1 MASFHDRAMTS
12 AKAVITDTFGGR
24 LVRSDLSF
32 HLLGSG
38 AEVDPPKNKTSTVLN
53 PGIYVSQYTAFHLK
67 KGIIRSKKMGI
78 NQEDFEKLNMRAIVI
93 SSMMTAFGL
102 VVALAW
108 KDTINATVAYLMP
121 DNNDGTLQGM
131 YITAIAVTAL
141 VMGLA
146 MLVLKLNA
154 RVEKEIERVQSYF
167 DDDDE
172 DEEESKES

>member
-1 MASFHDRAMTS
+1 
-12 AKAVITDTFGGR
+12 
-24 LVRSDLSF
+24 
-32 HLLGSG
+32 
-38 AEVDPPKNKTSTVLN
+38 
-53 PGIYVSQYTAFHLK
+53 
-67 KGIIRSKKMGI
+67 MGI
-78 NQEDFEKLNMRAIVI
+78 DKEDFEKLNMRGIVI

-131 YITAIAVTAL
+131 YVTAIAVTAL

-154 RVEKEIERVQSYF
+154 RVEKEIERVQSF
-167 DDDDE
+167 FDDE
-172 DEEESKES
+172 DEEESKEA

>member
-1 MASFHDRAMTS
+1 
-12 AKAVITDTFGGR
+12 
-24 LVRSDLSF
+24 
-32 HLLGSG
+32 
-38 AEVDPPKNKTSTVLN
+38 
-53 PGIYVSQYTAFHLK
+53 
-67 KGIIRSKKMGI
+67 MGI
-78 NQEDFEKLNMRAIVI
+78 DKDDFEKLNMRGIVI

-108 KDTINATVAYLMP
+108 KDTIKATVEFLMLWAGASP
-121 DNNDGTLQGM
+121 EETLMGM
-131 YITAIAVTAL
+131 YVTAVAVTAL

>member
-1 MASFHDRAMTS
+1 
-12 AKAVITDTFGGR
+12 
-24 LVRSDLSF
+24 
-32 HLLGSG
+32 
-38 AEVDPPKNKTSTVLN
+38 
-53 PGIYVSQYTAFHLK
+53 
-67 KGIIRSKKMGI
+67 MGI

-108 KDTINATVAYLMP
+108 KDTINATVAHLMP

-131 YITAIAVTAL
+131 YVTAIAVTAL

-154 RVEKEIERVQSYF
+154 RVEKEIERVQSFF
-167 DDDDE
+167 DDEDE

>member
-1 MASFHDRAMTS
+1 M
-12 AKAVITDTFGGR
+12 G
-24 LVRSDLSF
+24 
-32 HLLGSG
+32 
-38 AEVDPPKNKTSTVLN
+38 
-53 PGIYVSQYTAFHLK
+53 LK
-67 KGIIRSKKMGI
+67 K
-78 NQEDFEKLNMRAIVI
+78 EDFEKLNMRGIVI

-121 DNNDGTLQGM
+121 DNDDGTLQGM
-131 YITAIAVTAL
+131 YVTAIAVTAL

-167 DDDDE
+167 DE

>member
-1 MASFHDRAMTS
+1 
-12 AKAVITDTFGGR
+12 
-24 LVRSDLSF
+24 
-32 HLLGSG
+32 
-38 AEVDPPKNKTSTVLN
+38 
-53 PGIYVSQYTAFHLK
+53 
-67 KGIIRSKKMGI
+67 MGI
-78 NQEDFEKLNMRAIVI
+78 DQEDFEKLNMRAIII

-146 MLVLKLNA
+146 MVVLKLNV

-167 DDDDE
+167 DDE